1 MATKLQ
7 HQLLSARNSLK
18 QKEKE
23 LNLEQLKNNEQ
34 FWIKNYRPANLNYI
48 KVADICKNL
57 EIMKGDYKIYL
68 IEIKDIM
75 KYYNTPINVP
85 FKNQNPFNG
94 RKPGAKVDAIIGY

>member
-48 KVADICKNL
+48 K
-57 EIMKGDYKIYL
+57 
-68 IEIKDIM
+68 
-75 KYYNTPINVP
+75 
-85 FKNQNPFNG
+85 FNG
-94 RKPGAKVDAIIGY
+94 WNPGAK

>member
-1 MATKLQ
+1 
-7 HQLLSARNSLK
+7 
-18 QKEKE
+18 
-23 LNLEQLKNNEQ
+23 
-34 FWIKNYRPANLNYI
+34 
-48 KVADICKNL
+48 
-57 EIMKGDYKIYL
+57 